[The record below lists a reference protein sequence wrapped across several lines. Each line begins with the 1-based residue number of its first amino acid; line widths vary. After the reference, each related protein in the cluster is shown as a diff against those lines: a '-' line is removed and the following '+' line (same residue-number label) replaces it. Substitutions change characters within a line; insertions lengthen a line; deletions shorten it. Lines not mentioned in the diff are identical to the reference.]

1 MRAIRQVLNAKP
13 KNSKFFDHFI
23 KTNGERATVDV
34 GDEEILKYLRSFY
47 IDLSYGNVQQDKYL
61 QYLWADPRIVRI
73 AINDTQQKLMS
84 SYIIVESL
92 KFARGSNLQP
102 TLLEQYE
109 PTFYEAQARYFT
121 YSVLNKGLVDFLN
134 TGDPAHLVAISVQ
147 FNNPMNR
154 GMNGATL

>member
-1 MRAIRQVLNAKP
+1 MRPIRQVMAAKP

-23 KTNGERATVDV
+23 KQNGERATMDV
-34 GDEEILKYLRSFY
+34 ADEELIKHLRSFY
-47 IDLSYGNVQQDKYL
+47 TDLSYGNLQQEKYY

-73 AINDTQQKLMS
+73 AINDSQQKLMS
-84 SYIIVESL
+84 AYIIVESL
-92 KFARGSNLQP
+92 KFARGSNFQP

-121 YSVLNKGLVDFLN
+121 YAVINKGLVDFLN
-134 TGDPAHLVAISVQ
+134 TGDPAHLVGIAVQ

-154 GMNGATL
+154 GMHGATL